1 MSLNATPSPNRT
13 HIGFFGKRNAGK
25 SSLVNA
31 VTGQELAV
39 VSEVKGTT
47 TDPVQKAMELLPL
60 GPVVVIDTPGIDDEG
75 ALGELRVKKT
85 RQVLNKTDVAV
96 LVADGTGAI
105 SGAER
110 ELLGMFREKGIP
122 FAIAINKADLQEKD
136 EKDMPAKEGLQETE
150 EKSID
155 VKEGLQ
161 ETEGESFTVK
171 EGLQETKEKA
181 GAVKGNLQEIDINAF
196 AAKCRRWKELEN
208 CPQCISVSAATGY
221 QIRELKEKIAALAA
235 QEEPPRRLVG
245 DLLQPGDSVVLVV
258 PIDKAAPKGRLILP
272 QQQTIRDILDSD
284 AVSIVV
290 KENSLKE
297 TLRQFAHPPAMV
309 ITDSQV
315 FAKVSADTP
324 PEIPLTSF
332 SILFARQKGDLQAAV
347 QGAAAIGN
355 LQDGDKILI
364 SEGCTHH
371 RQCGDIGSEKLPR
384 WLKEHTQKELRI
396 TLTSGTEFPENL
408 SGYKLIIHC
417 GGCML
422 NSREMK
428 YRLTCAQNQGVPM
441 TNYGTAIA
449 YMKGILARSIEVF
462 PDIVFHA

>member
-136 EKDMPAKEGLQETE
+136 GKDMPA
-150 EKSID
+150 
-155 VKEGLQ
+155 KEGLQ

-181 GAVKGNLQEIDINAF
+181 GSVKGNLQEIDINAF
-196 AAKCRRWKELEN
+196 AAKCKRWKELEN

-441 TNYGTAIA
+441 TNYGIAIA